1 VRGDPGVVVSR
12 AAESLA
18 SCPFCGQP
26 LLNKQAAEHL
36 QHQVATYEATQAAEV
51 EAEVRKQ
58 FADADRKERDRRD
71 QVFSTRERQL
81 ALTLK
86 KLQEQNSE
94 LSRRVERLSAGDRG
108 EINEDE
114 IVSRLTR
121 AFPDDDFRRT
131 RRGQRGADIFQRV
144 RFRTGGDLTEAGLI
158 IYECKDTLRW
168 NNRFITQMKGQA
180 KLHATP
186 YAVLVSRCFPPG
198 LKSLVVVDEIVVV
211 DPARA
216 APLAEIMRRM
226 VIESYRTGAVA
237 GSQAAKTT
245 ELFRFISST
254 KFGQAF
260 DTLAESVEALDGLL
274 NRERQSHQKIWTERG
289 QLYQNVNDTVIAIDQ
304 RFKAILEGKAKERSV
319 RVLAHE
325 RASA

>member
-1 VRGDPGVVVSR
+1 VSG
-12 AAESLA
+12 A
-18 SCPFCGQP
+18 SGSPSACPFCGQP
-26 LLNKQAAEHL
+26 LLNEQAIEHLEQQVVAYERNQAAKV
-36 QHQVATYEATQAAEV
+36 QAEV
-51 EAEVRKQ
+51 QRQLAE
-58 FADADRKERDRRD
+58 ADRKERDRRE
-71 QVFSTRERQL
+71 QAFSKRERQL
-81 ALTLK
+81 GLTLK

-114 IVSRLTR
+114 IVARLTR
-121 AFPDDDFRRT
+121 AFPDDDIKRT

-168 NNRFITQMKGQA
+168 NNRFTAQMKTQA

-186 YAVLVSRCFPPG
+186 YAILVTRCFPPG
-198 LKSLVVVDEIVVV
+198 LTSLAVVDEIIVV
-211 DPARA
+211 DPTRA
-216 APLAEIMRRM
+216 VPLAEIMRRM

-237 GSQAAKTT
+237 GSQAEKTD

-254 KFGQAF
+254 KCGQDF
-260 DTLAESVEALDGLL
+260 DTLVEAIEALEALL
-274 NRERQSHQKIWTERG
+274 TRERQSHQKMWTERDH
-289 QLYQNVNDTVIAIDQ
+289 LYQNVSDTVIELDQ
-304 RFKAILEGKAKERSV
+304 RFRSILESKAKNGAV
-319 RVLAHE
+319 RVLSHE